1 MEGQA
6 SPCSRPLS
14 QQGSWELLMNCIGHC
29 VTALPECP
37 EAISL
42 LTTSF
47 YDILGRIQR
56 AASECEPCC
65 KLTGGNFLN
74 HLAIWVSYFSDAG
87 FTHDMVKRSHRF
99 LLDFI
104 ALLTL
109 CCKDLPCSPSEL
121 PSDRWHPCLASWWMG
136 CYCHCQ
142 KLSLKIL
149 VSGTVWQQNSDEYLS
164 YSNPFCFSKTTYDAQ
179 TMGQSTCTQL
189 WCFGVTRKW

>member
-1 MEGQA
+1 MSQPSLNVLRPFPFWLPVSMISWTGFKELPVGV
-6 SPCSRPLS
+6 SPAANWQEEIFST
-14 QQGSWELLMNCIGHC
+14 
-29 VTALPECP
+29 TA
-37 EAISL
+37 
-42 LTTSF
+42 
-47 YDILGRIQR
+47 
-56 AASECEPCC
+56 
-65 KLTGGNFLN
+65 

-87 FTHDMVKRSHRF
+87 FTRDMVKRSHRF

-104 ALLTL
+104 ALLML

-149 VSGTVWQQNSDEYLS
+149 VSGTFWQQNSDEYLS
-164 YSNPFCFSKTTYDAQ
+164 YSNPFCFSKTTHDAQ